1 MAAATTFDLHSDSHG
16 FMAPLFCE
24 EKYRLLDDFLRAVR
38 ELNRLHTEQTH
49 AVIRGDRDFTR
60 FDILIYAAQERKESA
75 KYAWFAHV
83 ESHGCEEEFHE
94 FEQSGKRANSRQSDE
109 DPFSC

>member
-1 MAAATTFDLHSDSHG
+1 MAAGTSIDLNSNPNGSP
-16 FMAPLFCE
+16 APLFCG

-83 ESHGCEEEFHE
+83 ENHGCEGESYE
-94 FEQSGKRANSRQSDE
+94 FEPSRKRANSGQPDE
-109 DPFSC
+109 DPFSS

>member
-1 MAAATTFDLHSDSHG
+1 MAAGTSIDLHSNFSG
-16 FMAPLFCE
+16 FRAPLFCE

-38 ELNRLHTEQTH
+38 QLNSLHTEQTQ

-83 ESHGCEEEFHE
+83 ENHGCEGDWYG
-94 FEQSGKRANSRQSDE
+94 FEPSGKRANRGQSDE
-109 DPFSC
+109 DPFSG